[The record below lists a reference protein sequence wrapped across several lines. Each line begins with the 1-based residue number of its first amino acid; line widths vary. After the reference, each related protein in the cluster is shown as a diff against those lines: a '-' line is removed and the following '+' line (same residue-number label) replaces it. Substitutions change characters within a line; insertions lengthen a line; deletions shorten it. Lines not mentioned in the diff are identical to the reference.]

1 MSASNFPPTITDS
14 AHALKQAAV
23 ASLRARGLTI
33 REAKGRNGAEH
44 DTTPH
49 ATLDLREACGCGL
62 SNNHHEFILSIHVR
76 GFDFKPREVM
86 RWTDEA
92 ERAALTAGTHLRDWQ
107 ILQISA
113 ERTRILRQ
121 ADGDWAG
128 CLSVRALLSPK
139 D

>member
-1 MSASNFPPTITDS
+1 MSAPDFPPTITDS
-14 AHALKQAAV
+14 AQALKQAAV

-33 REAKGRNGAEH
+33 SDTKGRNDAEQ
-44 DTTPH
+44 DTAPH
-49 ATLDLREACGCGL
+49 ATLALREECGCGL
-62 SNNHHEFILSIHVR
+62 PNNHHEFTLSIHVR

-86 RWTDEA
+86 RLTDEA
-92 ERAALTAGTHLRDWQ
+92 ERAALTLGTHLRDWQ
-107 ILQISA
+107 VLQISA

-121 ADGDWAG
+121 AGGDWAG